1 MPHAETENEMLRRR
15 IRNMAVTRALGVL
28 RDAHREQFDAYWE
41 HWINRG
47 FPRRQA
53 YAKAR
58 GDIREAYRLEY
69 ETNLLAIEAGLKK
82 AYGYE
87 SQAHVGRAQRW
98 NRLDTSDTS
107 EDNGT

>member
-28 RDAHREQFDAYWE
+28 RESHREEFDGHWE

-53 YAKAR
+53 YSKAR
-58 GDIREAYRLEY
+58 GSLRDEHRLEY
-69 ETNLLAIEAGLKK
+69 ETNLLAIEEGLKK

-87 SQAHVGRAQRW
+87 SQAHIGRAQRW
-98 NRLDTSDTS
+98 NRVDTSDTIQ
-107 EDNGT
+107 ENGT